1 MNVNSAQCPYR
12 GQINWSIHKN
22 LADAKRTNVY
32 QLKKTLSKELG
43 EVVFDD
49 YVDVVFEG
57 IATKAR
63 KLVFDFSN
71 NPEFVKATSN
81 AKSMTIY
88 YVAVKIRGHIIGC
101 VLSHWDNDKIG
112 KSGLPYLLNELM
124 TLK

>member
-1 MNVNSAQCPYR
+1 M
-12 GQINWSIHKN
+12 
-22 LADAKRTNVY
+22 
-32 QLKKTLSKELG
+32 
-43 EVVFDD
+43 
-49 YVDVVFEG
+49 DVVFEG

-88 YVAVKIRGHIIGC
+88 YITVKIRGHIISC
-101 VLSHWDNDKIG
+101 ALSHWDNDKIG